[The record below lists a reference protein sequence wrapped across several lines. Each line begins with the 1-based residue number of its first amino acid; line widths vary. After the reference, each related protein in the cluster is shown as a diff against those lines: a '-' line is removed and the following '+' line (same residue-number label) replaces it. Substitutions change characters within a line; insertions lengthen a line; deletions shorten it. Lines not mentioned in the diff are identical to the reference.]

1 MDIFRPEAEAD
12 RDSELDAVL
21 REIGNEFLEPEI
33 PERLL
38 RALRAAAGAAD
49 KAQPEAEGERS
60 PNRSGAR
67 TARTRGR

>member
-1 MDIFRPEAEAD
+1 MDILRPEAEAD

-38 RALRAAAGAAD
+38 RALRAAAGAVGE
-49 KAQPEAEGERS
+49 AQPQAEGERS
-60 PNRSGAR
+60 PNPSGAR
-67 TARTRGR
+67 MPRPRGR